1 MFKKMN
7 KLTDEVIFIRE
18 EVFVKEQGFENE
30 FDEIDKTAK
39 YLIFYDGNSPAATC
53 RYYKGNE
60 DGVYFVGRIAV
71 LKSHRGKHMGSEIMK
86 TVEHMVHSEGGRRI
100 VLSAQVRAKEFY
112 KKNGYVETGEP
123 YYDEYCEH
131 IRMEKVLA
139 GEESW
144 I

>member
-7 KLTDEVIFIRE
+7 ELTDEAIFIRE

-39 YLIFYDGNSPAATC
+39 HLVFYDGSAPVATC

-60 DGVYFVGRIAV
+60 DRVYFVGRIAV
-71 LKSHRGKHMGSEIMK
+71 LKSHRGKHMGSHIMK
-86 TVEHMVHSEGGRRI
+86 TVEDMVDLECGKKI

-139 GEESW
+139 EEE
-144 I
+144 